1 MAIDDATFNAL
12 VHAAYELPNLA
23 VRDDDGNFVRLATRT
38 EIVNAATTRVER
50 RWKIELD
57 TGEYNDDDV
66 RGIIEAY
73 EGTHI
78 TAALGVPPDEA

>member
-1 MAIDDATFNAL
+1 MAIDDATYNAL
-12 VHAAYELPNLA
+12 VRAAYELPNLA
-23 VRDDDGNFVRLATRT
+23 VRDDNGDFLRLATKT
-38 EIVNAATTRVER
+38 EVVNAATARVEKA
-50 RWKIELD
+50 WKIELD

-78 TAALGVPPDEA
+78 TAALGVPRD